1 MSEIAQ
7 LFESALRNNRA
18 TLLRQAAMRTLER
31 MPANTTIRE
40 LMQSE
45 AAAALR
51 ELTLDD
57 LADGLAST
65 ATSSTGAG
73 HDRGARRLRIEP
85 GQHAETSLSA
95 VEQGASREETLYRD
109 ILDALSGNPLTIGQ
123 LAKQLSLDTDEVR
136 GYLAWMKKMGK
147 VSSSG
152 RARAT
157 RYQAC

>member
-18 TLLRQAAMRTLER
+18 TLLRQAALRTLER
-31 MPANTTIRE
+31 MPAETTVRE

-45 AAAALR
+45 AAAAIR

-57 LADGLAST
+57 LAEGLPQAH
-65 ATSSTGAG
+65 ADAADAAGAP
-73 HDRGARRLRIEP
+73 RGARRLRIEAAP
-85 GQHAETSLSA
+85 REVS
-95 VEQGASREETLYRD
+95 ASREEALYRE
-109 ILDALSGNPLTIGQ
+109 ILDALSGAPLTIGQ
-123 LAKQLSLDTDEVR
+123 LAKQLDLDTDEVR

-147 VSSSG
+147 VESSG

-157 RYQAC
+157 RYQASV

>member
-18 TLLRQAAMRTLER
+18 TLLRQAALRTLER
-31 MPANTTIRE
+31 MPADTTIRD

-45 AAAALR
+45 AAAAIR

-57 LADGLAST
+57 LAEGLTAEGSPSDDVASGAST
-65 ATSSTGAG
+65 RT
-73 HDRGARRLRIEP
+73 RRLRIEAAP
-85 GQHAETSLSA
+85 ATTS
-95 VEQGASREETLYRD
+95 ASREEALYRE
-109 ILDALSGNPLTIGQ
+109 ILDALSGAPMTIGQ
-123 LAKQLSLDTDEVR
+123 LAKQLALDTEEVR

-147 VSSSG
+147 VASTG

-157 RYQAC
+157 RYQACV